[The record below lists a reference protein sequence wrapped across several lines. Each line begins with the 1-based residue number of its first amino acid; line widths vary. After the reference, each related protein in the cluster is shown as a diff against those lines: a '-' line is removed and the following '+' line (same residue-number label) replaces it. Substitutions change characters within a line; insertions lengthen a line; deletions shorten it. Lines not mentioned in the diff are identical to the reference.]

1 MLKSGGLLY
10 YLNYVILLK
19 KISMIGR
26 TLNTIE
32 VFGVSNDTIETYVTR
47 EKVDTAFLE
56 GLTKNK
62 HIIVYGASK
71 QGKTS
76 LTNKHLNPE
85 DYIRVNCSPNSSS
98 IDLYKSI
105 IRQLGIEFEELREEA
120 LTIGGETKAGIKA
133 NVKIPFIGSL
143 EANGEGGGIITNE
156 KKIIFRTVEFNLE
169 LAQDISELL
178 KAVSFNK
185 RIILENFHYLNLETQ
200 KQLSI
205 DLRIFEDYNILFII
219 LGIWR
224 EKNRL
229 GQYNGDLLDRMIEV
243 PVEPWEVDDLK
254 NIIKEGE
261 PLLNVNFDNVIDN
274 LIETCFDS
282 VGVFQELCKE
292 TCLAAKVE
300 KTSET
305 TVHIRLEHIIT
316 AIEKKLNDY
325 SSRHIRCLESFVEQ
339 KAKSSEETPLYIPY
353 YFIKILL
360 SENFEEVTKG
370 LKRRSIQEK
379 IKEIHHRPDDVR
391 PSDMGYFLQT
401 LVTNQIKKS
410 ISPPIFDFDISTSSV
425 KIIDSTF
432 YFFLKNC
439 NKDEVSEYISK
450 PDGI

>member
-1 MLKSGGLLY
+1 MTG
-10 YLNYVILLK
+10 
-19 KISMIGR
+19 KI
-26 TLNTIE
+26 LNTIE
-32 VFGVSNDTIETYVTR
+32 VFGVSNDSIETYVTR
-47 EKVDTAFLE
+47 EKVDSAFLE

-76 LTNKHLNPE
+76 LTNKHLNPK
-85 DYIRVNCSPNSSS
+85 DYIRVNCSPNSLP

-105 IRQLGIEFEELREEA
+105 IRQLGIEFEESREA
-120 LTIGGETKAGIKA
+120 TLTIGGETKAGIKA
-133 NVKIPFIGSL
+133 NVKIPFLGSV
-143 EANGEGGGIITNE
+143 EATGEAGGSVDKE
-156 KKIIFRTVEFNLE
+156 KKTVYKTVEFNLE

-178 KAVSFNK
+178 KAISFNK
-185 RIILENFHYLNLETQ
+185 RIILENFHYLSLDTQ

-229 GQYNGDLLDRMIEV
+229 GQFNGDLLDRMIEV
-243 PVEPWEVDDLK
+243 PVEPWEVEDLK
-254 NIIKEGE
+254 NIVKEGE
-261 PLLNVNFDNVIDN
+261 PLLNVSFQNVIDV
-274 LIETCFDS
+274 LIDTCFDS

-292 TCLAAKVE
+292 TCLAANVT

-305 TVHIRLEHIIT
+305 TIVITLENIKV

-325 SSRHIRCLESFVEQ
+325 ASRHIRCLESFVEQ

-353 YFIKILL
+353 YFVKVLL
-360 SENFEEVTKG
+360 AENFEEVTKG

-379 IKEIHHRPDDVR
+379 IKEIHHRSEDVR

-401 LVTNQIKKS
+401 LVSNQIKKN
-410 ISPPIFDFDISTSSV
+410 ISPPIFDFDISASSV

-439 NKDEVSEYISK
+439 DKDEVSEYIPK

>member
-1 MLKSGGLLY
+1 MT
-10 YLNYVILLK
+10 
-19 KISMIGR
+19 GR
-26 TLNTIE
+26 KLNTIE

-47 EKVDTAFLE
+47 ERVDSAFLD

-71 QGKTS
+71 QGKTA
-76 LTNKHLNPE
+76 LTNKHLTSDE
-85 DYIRVNCSPNSSS
+85 YIRVNCSPNSTP

-105 IRQLGIEFEELREEA
+105 IRQLGIEFEETREST
-120 LTIGGETKAGIKA
+120 LTIGGESKAGIKA
-133 NVKIPFIGSL
+133 NVKIPFLGSV
-143 EANGEGGGIITNE
+143 EATGEAGGSIDKEN
-156 KKIIFRTVEFNLE
+156 KKTYKTVEFNLE

-178 KAVSFNK
+178 RQISFEK
-185 RIILENFHYLNLETQ
+185 RIILENFHYLSFETQ

-205 DLRIFEDYNILFII
+205 DLRIFEDYNILFIV

-243 PVEPWEVDDLK
+243 PVEPWEVE
-254 NIIKEGE
+254 NIKRIVKEGE
-261 PLLNVNFDNVIDN
+261 PLLNVSFESVVDD
-274 LIETCFDS
+274 LIATCFDS

-292 TCLAAKVE
+292 TCLAAKVD
-300 KTSET
+300 KTSEI
-305 TVHIRLEHIIT
+305 TVEITKEHIQT
-316 AIEKKLNDY
+316 AIEKKLVDY
-325 SSRHIRCLESFVEQ
+325 SSRHIRCLESFIEQ
-339 KAKSSEETPLYIPY
+339 KAKSSDETPLYIPY
-353 YFIKILL
+353 YFIKVLL
-360 SENFEEVTKG
+360 SEDFEEVTKG
-370 LKRRSIQEK
+370 LKRRNIQDK
-379 IKEIHHRPDDVR
+379 IKSIHHRPDDVR

-401 LVTNQIKKS
+401 LVANQIKKS

-439 NKDEVSEYISK
+439 DKDEVSEYIPK